1 MGRLVLLGM
10 LCGSLHLL
18 DGEPVS
24 GEVNSSVMKK
34 PSKDET
40 VLWHRRLGH
49 MSMKNLQILARRG
62 VIDKRKIGVLEFC
75 ESCVMGKQKRLS
87 FNIGRHDTGEALR
100 YVHADLWGSPN
111 VTPSLSGKQYFLSI
125 IDDYTRKVWIYS

>member
-40 VLWHRRLGH
+40 VLWHRRLGY
-49 MSMKNLQILARRG
+49 MSMKNLQILTRKE
-62 VIDKRKIGVLEFC
+62 VIDKRRIGVLEFC

-87 FNIGRHDTGEALR
+87 FNIGKHDTCEALR
-100 YVHADLWGSPN
+100 YV
-111 VTPSLSGKQYFLSI
+111 Q
-125 IDDYTRKVWIYS
+125 DD